1 MRTLRVFIVV
11 LLLCGFI
18 STARSQYFKVDSSFY
33 SVSLKEKRNVTL
45 FLPDTYFQEN
55 DVHYPVIYFL
65 HGWGGNHNSLNDRLE
80 WLNYLL
86 GSGMIQPTIIVCAD
100 NSDEPFG
107 SGVYVNSSL
116 TGNFEDYNINDL
128 IPWVES
134 KFRAISHKNARGM
147 LGQSLGGFGALRYG
161 ILHKDMIRAVASHG
175 AQVNT
180 AIWLPMIGQMLMFEN
195 SGPPYFYDF
204 YGFNNDLPFGAAG
217 FFTRSLFLAA
227 SGFSPDP
234 NSQQNYI
241 NPQIVQFPYNQYA
254 QIIDSIY
261 DKWMDYNITSMVNTL
276 TPADSVGILV
286 GCGLYDETL
295 AYLPNLSLSN
305 ALNTQG
311 IAHELYVHKAGHVMP
326 DSYFTHAVI
335 FLDSLLMD
343 PDFYTAN
350 ERKPLESH
358 FQVYPNP
365 AGKYVHIGFDNPAS
379 GKIDVNIYD
388 LKGSLVQQLN
398 AGRFPKGYQ
407 TLTLELAG
415 CKPGAYLLNLLMPEI
430 SYHSKLIVH

>member
-86 GSGMIQPTIIVCAD
+86 GSGMIQPTIIVCTD

-175 AQVNT
+175 AQANT

-276 TPADSVGILV
+276 TPADSVGFLV

-343 PDFYTAN
+343 PDFPTEN
-350 ERKPLESH
+350 TLNFSETQIRI
-358 FQVYPNP
+358 FPNP
-365 AGKYVHIGFDNPAS
+365 AAGHAFLEFNNPSS
-379 GKIDVNIYD
+379 GNIKVSVFD
-388 LKGSLVQQLN
+388 LKGALIEQN
-398 AGRFPKGYQ
+398 HHGRLPMGYQ
-407 TLTLELAG
+407 SIALEVKHLD
-415 CKPGAYLLNLLMPEI
+415 PGIYLVNILSPDINF
-430 SYHSKLIVH
+430 HSKLIVH

>member
-1 MRTLRVFIVV
+1 MRASKIILIAILF
-11 LLLCGFI
+11 CAFI
-18 STARSQYFKVDSSFY
+18 SGARSQYFKVDSSFY
-33 SVSLKEKRNVTL
+33 STSLKEKRNVTL
-45 FLPDTYFQEN
+45 YLPETYFQEN
-55 DVHYPVIYFL
+55 DIHYPVIYFL

-86 GSGMIQPTIIVCAD
+86 GTEMIQPTIIVCAD

-134 KFRAISHKNARGM
+134 KFRAISHRNARGM

-161 ILHKDMIRAVASHG
+161 ILHKDMVRAVASHG
-175 AQVNT
+175 AQANT

-261 DKWMDYNITSMVNTL
+261 DKWMDFNVTSIVNTL

-311 IAHELYVHKAGHVMP
+311 IEHEFYVHKAGHVMP
-326 DSYFTHAVI
+326 DSYFTHAI
-335 FLDSLLMD
+335 LFLDSLLMD

-350 ERKPLESH
+350 KRRLLESNI
-358 FQVYPNP
+358 QIYPNP
-365 AGKYVHIGFDNPAS
+365 AREYVQIGFDNQAD
-379 GKIDVNIYD
+379 GKIDLNIYD
-388 LKGSLVQQLN
+388 LNGTLMQHQNLGRLSKGHHSISL
-398 AGRFPKGYQ
+398 
-407 TLTLELAG
+407 TLTG
-415 CKPGAYLLNLLMPEI
+415 FKPGAYLLNLLAPEI
-430 SYHSKLIVH
+430 NLHSKLIVQ